1 MTSIIKRFTIIS
13 CIILGFILVVIT
25 SDLVQAK
32 NSQLQQATVTKIQ
45 DGDTLLA
52 KIGNRIEKIRLS
64 CVDTPEIGQTP
75 FDKQATQRLSQ
86 LAPVGQTINVKV
98 SQQGRDKS
106 GRLVAEIY
114 NGNTSVNLQLVREG
128 RAVIFCKYLSNCAGS
143 RNSFL
148 SAERAARSEGLGVW
162 NPANPWKQARES
174 KPCSGNT
181 ASTTIPA
188 APMPIRAARQGQG
201 CECPYDLDRRGGNC
215 GGRSAYSR
223 PGGASPVCYTTDR

>member
-1 MTSIIKRFTIIS
+1 MKNIVKRFAIIS
-13 CIILGFILVVIT
+13 CIILGFFLVVTT

-32 NSQLQQATVTKIQ
+32 NNQMQQATVTKIQ

-52 KIGNRIEKIRLS
+52 KIGNRIEKIRLA
-64 CVDTPEIGQTP
+64 CIDTPEIGQSP

-114 NGNTSVNLQLVREG
+114 QGDTSVNLQLVREG

-162 NPANPWKQARES
+162 NPSNSWKQARES

-181 ASTTIPA
+181 ASTTIPPT
-188 APMPIRAARQGQG
+188 PMPIRAAKQGQG
-201 CECPYDLDRRGGNC
+201 CECPYDLDRRGGSC
-215 GGRSAYSR
+215 GGRSSYSR
-223 PGGASPVCYTTDR
+223 PGGEAPVCYTTDR